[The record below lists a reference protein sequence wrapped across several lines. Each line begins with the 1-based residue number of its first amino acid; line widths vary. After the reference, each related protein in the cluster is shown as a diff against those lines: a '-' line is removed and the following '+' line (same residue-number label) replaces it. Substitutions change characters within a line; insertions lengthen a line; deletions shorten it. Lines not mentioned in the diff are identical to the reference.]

1 MSKKRG
7 LGKSYRA
14 NRRQRVCPGSYIFD
28 INHARCV
35 GPNFI
40 WNSAQPQFFT
50 AELRNAAIFLKT
62 LSPFRFNLSLSL
74 PLPLSLSLF
83 QSESFISRGS
93 FANGCPKFDSG
104 RNDVENV
111 ARLAKDISR
120 SLPSPDENNKRVKP
134 YWFNSIL
141 LRYDTPD

>member
-1 MSKKRG
+1 MRRPEFYLKLGTAPVFHCGAAKRG
-7 LGKSYRA
+7 
-14 NRRQRVCPGSYIFD
+14 
-28 INHARCV
+28 H
-35 GPNFI
+35 
-40 WNSAQPQFFT
+40 FFK
-50 AELRNAAIFLKT
+50 NA
-62 LSPFRFNLSLSL
+62 LSVSFQSLSLSL

-134 YWFNSIL
+134 Y
-141 LRYDTPD
+141 